1 MLAKSTV
8 ELGLRPNAAQFSL
21 LVLVNAFV
29 GAIVHRRLAPEPLL
43 QRRLGLLH
51 DGRFRHRRRK
61 GHVAA
66 GRDGFH
72 VLEAAGLEGLLEILH
87 RHDAIATDI
96 DAALERHVLRH
107 MGTA

>member
-1 MLAKSTV
+1 MSDRQDLDWISDMK
-8 ELGLRPNAAQFSL
+8 E
-21 LVLVNAFV
+21 
-29 GAIVHRRLAPEPLL
+29 AIAR
-43 QRRLGLLH
+43 
-51 DGRFRHRRRK
+51 
-61 GHVAA
+61 
-66 GRDGFH
+66 